1 MAATAKTNDPPAEA
15 PAESRVQRKRGK
27 RVERIL
33 EETAGV
39 IGRQGISR
47 FSLEDVAER
56 LDVTKGS
63 LYHYFPSKDEL
74 VISAIETLGYRILAD
89 LRAVV
94 DGSQAD
100 APGTLR
106 ALLEKQISVV
116 VWEYPASIELFTLR
130 EPADA
135 ARRVKAVRKAHD
147 ELFRSVIE
155 RGLDEGTFR
164 VASTYTSLECIYSA
178 ISMAPL
184 WIRGSR
190 AATKRLIADL
200 IDTLLMTVG
209 VLPTH

>member
-1 MAATAKTNDPPAEA
+1 MAATAKTNEPAAKA

-33 EETAGV
+33 EETAEV

-94 DGSQAD
+94 EGSQGG
-100 APGTLR
+100 APDTLR

-116 VWEYPASIELFTLR
+116 VWEYPASIELFTMR

-164 VASTYTSLECIYSA
+164 VVSTYTSLECIYSA

-184 WIRGSR
+184 WVRGGR
-190 AATKRLIADL
+190 TAARRLIAEL

-209 VLPTH
+209 VLPTQ